1 MDISSWSVAPLFFC
15 VLFVTFT
22 LHTHSVDVDDVDVDV
37 VVVFA

>member
-22 LHTHSVDVDDVDVDV
+22 LHTYTVDVDVDV
-37 VVVFA
+37 VVVVVFA